1 MQKKAEKW
9 QNMPD
14 KSRVAKYAKKI
25 AKKVAKYARKS
36 EKKVKKYARKSEKS
50 EKNMLVPAEIAEI
63 CKNMQNKSSETPR

>member
-36 EKKVKKYARKSEKS
+36 EKKVKKYARKSEKKLS
-50 EKNMLVPAEIAEI
+50 TE
-63 CKNMQNKSSETPR
+63 Q